1 MVFLTTFFLILK
13 SLLGIFTA
21 LISIVIS
28 IVVALLVEE
37 FLSNRNHPLLGF
49 ILGFL
54 TFVVVSSIL
63 LTLWSLYGLDFFF
76 GV

>member
-1 MVFLTTFFLILK
+1 MAFLTTFFLILK
-13 SLLGIFTA
+13 SFLGIFTA
-21 LISIVIS
+21 LISIVVSLIT
-28 IVVALLVEE
+28 AFFVEE
-37 FLSNRNHPLLGF
+37 SLSNRNHQLLGF

-54 TFVVVSSIL
+54 TFVFVSSIL